1 MNVKITTSKKKSKTY
16 GRISKIEFPK
26 RGAIYI
32 SKKGWNVKT
41 PNDTEVNI
49 SYDEIKIAMQ
59 ETFELGYIS
68 REAV

>member
-16 GRISKIEFPK
+16 GTISKIEFPK

-32 SKKGWNVKT
+32 SKKGWNLVT
-41 PNDTEVNI
+41 PTGTEVNL
-49 SYDEIKIAMQ
+49 SFAEITIAMQ

>member
-1 MNVKITTSKKKSKTY
+1 MKVIITTSKKKSKEF

-32 SKKGWNVKT
+32 SKKGWNVLT
-41 PNDTEVNI
+41 PNGTEVNLN
-49 SYDEIKIAMQ
+49 YAEITLAIQ
-59 ETFELGYIS
+59 ETLELGYVS